1 MKIYKLNQGSTFENL
16 KHFIYLTNEYGV
28 PSAEFVDDFI
38 DQFGKIILNGN
49 FTFSRYSF
57 TELDDLWKE
66 IEQDCKDNQTTCAY
80 KYGSL
85 FYYIIG
91 SKAVSILKDTVG
103 EQEWNSETEDNKLIY
118 LKTFIEDFDKY
129 ITEGADMQEVY
140 LENTPDLIKID
151 SYNEEYIDI
160 KYKDVTGRLYRDKVV
175 VNKGSLVREIKTSTL
190 GSDLRRLI
198 KNREEAD
205 LVDNITQKEMTFK
218 SPSGAATFIYGAC
231 ADGWHCWKNSFNNI
245 IDIYRYKKE
254 VISREENDNTVVVEK
269 ETVAPKKLTRDE
281 QAAQVRAK
289 MLASVHDIVK
299 PVPVQQV
306 IVAKPLVPNF
316 VVQYIKSNIHVYMKE
331 KVIVEVTGYDNESQY
346 FYWDYHTGELKYIPD
361 SEHSALSV
369 KEQEE
374 IGLVLNTCQ
383 SNGTITKLIKVNAQ
397 LDADGAKTTENKTV
411 NFIEV
416 NKDELYKLLPV
427 DETIPQTVEES
438 QSTVKHYRL
447 KEEYNSTKGDDS
459 LLDCEI
465 DFNND
470 IVGTVVSDTEISIDN
485 NIVDIR
491 EYIDKNNIDINS
503 VTIGAYW
510 FDEVYE

>member
-1 MKIYKLNQGSTFENL
+1 MKLYKLNQGSTFENI

-80 KYGSL
+80 NYGSL

-118 LKTFIEDFDKY
+118 LKTFVEDFDKY
-129 ITEGADMQEVY
+129 ITEEY
-140 LENTPDLIKID
+140 KTEFEKIIND
-151 SYNEEYIDI
+151 AE
-160 KYKDVTGRLYRDKVV
+160 KD
-175 VNKGSLVREIKTSTL
+175 
-190 GSDLRRLI
+190 
-198 KNREEAD
+198 
-205 LVDNITQKEMTFK
+205 
-218 SPSGAATFIYGAC
+218 
-231 ADGWHCWKNSFNNI
+231 
-245 IDIYRYKKE
+245 
-254 VISREENDNTVVVEK
+254 DNTVVVEK

-316 VVQYIKSNIHVYMKE
+316 VVQYIKSNIHVYMKK
-331 KVIVEVTGYDNESQY
+331 KVIVEVTGYDNESHY

-369 KEQEE
+369 KEQDE
-374 IGLVLNTCQ
+374 IGLGLNTCQ
-383 SNGTITKLIKVNAQ
+383 SNGTITKLIKANAQ
-397 LDADGAKTTENKTV
+397 LDANGAKTTENKTV

-427 DETIPQTVEES
+427 EETIPQTVEES
-438 QSTVKHYRL
+438 QSTVKHYKL

-485 NIVDIR
+485 NIVDIG

-510 FDEVYE
+510 FNEVYE

>member
-1 MKIYKLNQGSTFENL
+1 MKLYKISQGNTLENL

-28 PSAEFVDDFI
+28 PSDEFVDDFI
-38 DQFGKIILNGN
+38 DQFGKVILNGN

-118 LKTFIEDFDKY
+118 LKTFVEDFDKY
-129 ITEGADMQEVY
+129 ITEEY
-140 LENTPDLIKID
+140 KTEFEKIINDVEKDD
-151 SYNEEYIDI
+151 S
-160 KYKDVTGRLYRDKVV
+160 
-175 VNKGSLVREIKTSTL
+175 
-190 GSDLRRLI
+190 
-198 KNREEAD
+198 
-205 LVDNITQKEMTFK
+205 
-218 SPSGAATFIYGAC
+218 
-231 ADGWHCWKNSFNNI
+231 
-245 IDIYRYKKE
+245 
-254 VISREENDNTVVVEK
+254 TVVVEK

-331 KVIVEVTGYDNESQY
+331 KVIVEVTGYDNESHY

-374 IGLVLNTCQ
+374 IGLSLNTCQ
-383 SNGTITKLIKVNAQ
+383 SNGTITKLIKANAQ
-397 LDADGAKTTENKTV
+397 LDANGVKTTENKTV

-427 DETIPQTVEES
+427 EEAIPQTVEEP

-485 NIVDIR
+485 NIVDIG

>member
-80 KYGSL
+80 NYGSL

-118 LKTFIEDFDKY
+118 LKTFVEDFDKY
-129 ITEGADMQEVY
+129 ITEEY
-140 LENTPDLIKID
+140 KTEFEKIIND
-151 SYNEEYIDI
+151 AE
-160 KYKDVTGRLYRDKVV
+160 KD
-175 VNKGSLVREIKTSTL
+175 
-190 GSDLRRLI
+190 
-198 KNREEAD
+198 
-205 LVDNITQKEMTFK
+205 
-218 SPSGAATFIYGAC
+218 
-231 ADGWHCWKNSFNNI
+231 
-245 IDIYRYKKE
+245 
-254 VISREENDNTVVVEK
+254 DNTVVVEK

-299 PVPVQQV
+299 PVTVQQV

-331 KVIVEVTGYDNESQY
+331 KVIVEVTGYDNESHY
-346 FYWDYHTGELKYIPD
+346 FYWDYHTGELKYIPN

-374 IGLVLNTCQ
+374 ISLSLNTCQ
-383 SNGTITKLIKVNAQ
+383 SNGTITKLIKANAQ
-397 LDADGAKTTENKTV
+397 LDANGVKTTENKTV

-427 DETIPQTVEES
+427 EEAILQTVEEP

-485 NIVDIR
+485 NIVDIG

>member
-1 MKIYKLNQGSTFENL
+1 MKLYKLNQGSTFENL

-28 PSAEFVDDFI
+28 PSDEFVDDFI

-49 FTFSRYSF
+49 FTFSRYPF

-66 IEQDCKDNQTTCAY
+66 IEQDCKDNQTTCEY
-80 KYGSL
+80 NYGSL

-118 LKTFIEDFDKY
+118 LKTFVEDFDKY
-129 ITEGADMQEVY
+129 ITEEY
-140 LENTPDLIKID
+140 KTEFEKIIND
-151 SYNEEYIDI
+151 VE
-160 KYKDVTGRLYRDKVV
+160 KD
-175 VNKGSLVREIKTSTL
+175 
-190 GSDLRRLI
+190 
-198 KNREEAD
+198 
-205 LVDNITQKEMTFK
+205 
-218 SPSGAATFIYGAC
+218 
-231 ADGWHCWKNSFNNI
+231 
-245 IDIYRYKKE
+245 
-254 VISREENDNTVVVEK
+254 DNTVVVEK
-269 ETVAPKKLTRDE
+269 ETVALKKLTRDE

-299 PVPVQQV
+299 TVPVQQA

-331 KVIVEVTGYDNESQY
+331 KVIVEVTGYDNESHY
-346 FYWDYHTGELKYIPD
+346 FYWDYHTGELKYIPN

-374 IGLVLNTCQ
+374 ISLSLNTCQ
-383 SNGTITKLIKVNAQ
+383 SNGTITKLIKANAQ
-397 LDADGAKTTENKTV
+397 LDANGVKTTENKTV

-427 DETIPQTVEES
+427 EEAISQTVEEP

-447 KEEYNSTKGDDS
+447 KEEYNSTKGNDS

-485 NIVDIR
+485 NIVDIG